1 MILRKLRQLQ
11 LCWVKDHH
19 SLIGVLHKW
28 GVLADKILPR
38 DEMAILENDQRNTI
52 IRVIEDSAE
61 KLINRDSNWK
71 YYNGMFD
78 EDHP

>member
-1 MILRKLRQLQ
+1 
-11 LCWVKDHH
+11 
-19 SLIGVLHKW
+19 
-28 GVLADKILPR
+28 
-38 DEMAILENDQRNTI
+38 MAILENDQRNTV

-78 EDHP
+78 EGHP